1 MLWVFTMLTIFP
13 VPLDSINLSPQMY
26 LLASKYSGVE
36 VKMCFLEHGNGL
48 KREGKKVERGGRG
61 EALYRRGML
70 YLDGQARPNAKLRLQ
85 IHVTAEKRFLC

>member
-1 MLWVFTMLTIFP
+1 MASASLTS
-13 VPLDSINLSPQMY
+13 LMY

-61 EALYRRGML
+61 EALYRRRML
-70 YLDGQARPNAKLRLQ
+70 YLDGQARPNAELRLQ
-85 IHVTAEKRFLC
+85 IQITAEKSFLC